1 MVREIVIWPDPL
13 LARKC
18 EEVVEVNDDVRSILE
33 DMVET
38 MVWAKGAGLAA
49 PQVGF
54 ALRAIVVLVQTD
66 DGVRAPLRLV
76 NPRIVERRG
85 SVLLREG
92 CLSLPG
98 FFEMVRRSEWV
109 RVEALDENGKPVE
122 VAGDGVLAHALQH
135 EIDHLEGICFPA
147 HLSPLKRQM
156 AVRSFTKRKAK
167 GMRYAVPRLAPRD
180 FTQA

>member
-1 MVREIVIWPDPL
+1 MVREIVIWPDPIL
-13 LARKC
+13 SRRCDA
-18 EEVVEVNDDVRSILE
+18 VVEVTDDIRAILD

-38 MVWAKGAGLAA
+38 MLWAKGAGLAA

-54 ALRAIVVLVQTD
+54 ALRAIVVLVQTE
-66 DGVRAPLRLV
+66 DGSREPVRLV

-85 SVLLREG
+85 SVLMREG

-98 FFEMVRRSEWV
+98 YFDQVRRAEWV

-122 VAGDGVLAHALQH
+122 VAGNGVLAHALQH

-147 HLSPLKRQM
+147 LLSPLKRQV
-156 AVRSFTKRKAK
+156 AFRSFTKRKEK